1 MESPAR
7 SDIMERYLEQAEGVA
22 GTEGAVV
29 EGGRQAEDAEDAD
42 RRQWWH
48 FCSILFFRKK
58 TRGIRRC
65 DRGGTAM
72 ICFQRGCLRF
82 FLLFL

>member
-48 FCSILFFRKK
+48 FRSILFF
-58 TRGIRRC
+58 
-65 DRGGTAM
+65 
-72 ICFQRGCLRF
+72 
-82 FLLFL
+82 